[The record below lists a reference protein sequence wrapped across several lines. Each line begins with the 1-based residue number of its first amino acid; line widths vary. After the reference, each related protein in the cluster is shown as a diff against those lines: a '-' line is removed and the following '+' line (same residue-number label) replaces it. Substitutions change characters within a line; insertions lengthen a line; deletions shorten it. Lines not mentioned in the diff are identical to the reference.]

1 MKLAISSGHSTKCQ
15 GMSSAWLNEVEQATR
30 VVDRVGEILN
40 AAGVETWT
48 FHDTVSTDKNE
59 CLNRICSWH
68 NARPPHDYDISVHF
82 NAGGGQGCEVWYLT
96 QQSLA
101 NKVSAAMAA
110 AGHLK
115 DRGPKYTSSLYFLN
129 KTAMPSVLL
138 EVVFGDSKSDCDLY
152 YAHFEAICHAIAESL
167 LGAEIGDTPPPEEE
181 LPPEPY
187 VPDDR
192 PLIGVGDYGYNVVE
206 LQTCLGIDADGDFGN
221 QTKAAVQSYQA
232 AQGLSVDGLVGGQTW
247 GCLKKDFGLPEYPP
261 PLPPMFSDD
270 MVEDITT
277 LAINHPIARYNWSG
291 RGQAPAGYTKGI
303 AVAYAQAYVRYTQ
316 SDPIAKEMAKANTGN
331 DAVDALSWY
340 NSNFAAIGLDNS
352 EDGIDTLR
360 HLFVLLMGLGMRESS
375 GQHCC
380 GRDMSASNTASDT
393 CEAGLFQ
400 SSWNF
405 STCCTDIVNLFD
417 QYDMDSSQGYMS
429 VFAESVS
436 CSSSDWSCY
445 GSGDGYRYQKL
456 AKYNPVF
463 ACESTAVGLRNIRKH
478 WGPINER
485 AAEIRREADD
495 MLWQIQRLIDE
506 S

>member
-1 MKLAISSGHSTKCQ
+1 
-15 GMSSAWLNEVEQATR
+15 MSSEWLNEVEQATR
-30 VVDRVGEILN
+30 VVDRVGEILK
-40 AAGVETWT
+40 AAGVEVWT

-59 CLNRICSWH
+59 CLSRICSWH
-68 NARPPHDYDISVHF
+68 NSRPPHDYDISVHF

-101 NKVSAAMAA
+101 KKVSSAIAL

-129 KTAMPSVLL
+129 KTVAPSALL
-138 EVVFGDSKSDCDLY
+138 EVCFGDSGSDCDLY
-152 YAHFEAICHAIAESL
+152 YKNFEAICHAIAESL
-167 LGAEIGDTPPPEEE
+167 SGAEIGESPDEPS
-181 LPPEPY
+181 EPY

-206 LQTCLGIDADGDFGN
+206 LQRCLGLIDDGDFGN
-221 QTKAAVQSYQA
+221 QTKAAVQEYQA
-232 AQGLSVDGLVGGQTW
+232 DKGLSVDGLVGGQTW
-247 GCLKKDFGLPEYPP
+247 GALTQDFGLPEYPP
-261 PLPPMFSDD
+261 PLPPMFSDN
-270 MVEDITT
+270 MIEEITS
-277 LAINHPIARYNWSG
+277 LAINHSIARYGWDD
-291 RGQAPAGYTKGI
+291 RGQAPPGYIKGI
-303 AVAYAQAYVRYTQ
+303 AIAYAQAYVRYTRG
-316 SDPIAKEMAKANTGN
+316 DPIAEEMAKANTGN

-340 NSNFAAIGLDNS
+340 NSDFAEIDLDND

-360 HLFVLLMGLGMRESS
+360 HLYVLLMGLGMRESS

-380 GRDMSASNTASDT
+380 GRDQSASNTSSDT

-417 QYDMDSSQGYMS
+417 QYDMDSPQGYMYI
-429 VFAESVS
+429 FAEGVS
-436 CSSSDWSCY
+436 CSSSDWNCY

-463 ACESTAVGLRNIRKH
+463 ACESTAIGLRNLRKH
-478 WGPINER
+478 WGPINEK
-485 AAEIRREADD
+485 AAEVRREADD
-495 MLWQIQRLIDE
+495 MLWRVQQLVDRSQVIA
-506 S
+506 